1 VGVRIRGGARGI
13 SAGDLVGDGGL
24 GVRGGG
30 GGGGG
35 GGATEGGGFVGAV
48 VGVW

>member
-30 GGGGG
+30 GWGV
-35 GGATEGGGFVGAV
+35 GATEGGGFVGAV